1 MSQLRLGWNKILDR
15 VVENVFDLQFVL
27 VIFVT
32 CAEQAKFFGEIETFG
47 KIFWCDEIERDF
59 DAVENV
65 KNLMWCTGGNENS
78 VAFVLN
84 ECVAVDVF
92 FLQAF
97 AE

>member
-1 MSQLRLGWNKILDR
+1 M
-15 VVENVFDLQFVL
+15 VENVFDLQFVL
-27 VIFVT
+27 VILVT

-47 KIFWCDEIERDF
+47 KIFGRYKIERDF

-65 KNLMWCTGGNENS
+65 ENLVWCSGGNENS
-78 VAFVLN
+78 IAFVLN
-84 ECVAVDVF
+84 ESVAIDVF